1 MRRQVC
7 VSIIGSLVCLISAA
21 QLQAQSLQST
31 SYPRVVLQNFTLSP
45 AFDGSFNGRANL
57 TLQRDA
63 SGSNDNNFYVTISHV
78 RSSGEFLSRLPAAVD
93 ALADDLKKAPK
104 NFDQPH

>member
-1 MRRQVC
+1 MRHQVC
-7 VSIIGSLVCLISAA
+7 VFIISSLACWVSAG

-31 SYPRVVLQNFTLSP
+31 QYPRVVLQNFTLSP
-45 AFDGSFNGRANL
+45 AFDGSFSGRANL
-57 TLQRDA
+57 SLQRDA
-63 SGSNDNNFYVTISHV
+63 SGSNDDNFYVTIGHV

-104 NFDQPH
+104 DFDQPH